1 MRGEGL
7 AVALEPDDRLHL
19 RLGHVAVQP
28 DAVLAAEGHAGADEL
43 VGAVVRDRGRHR
55 DSDLFGS
62 ELPARERLAH
72 VGFAR
77 LPRRRAELLDVLLHS
92 RAENPYEPGD
102 RLEEGAVGDHRRDD
116 RAHTDLGVRAAN
128 RLQPFER
135 GCRPL
140 ERQVVGGRAAL
151 EHHLDRAQLRAQVL
165 VLERSPAAEPG
176 PCGEQEL
183 ERPAVTHSLGE
194 VAVRV
199 GMSVDQPGMK
209 QEAAR
214 VDDRCI
220 GRRGEPG
227 GADLADRVALDQ
239 HVRRL
244 RAVGADIEQDAA
256 ADDADYRRAQRRA
269 LASWIARQ
277 TRSGVTGMSRWRTPS
292 GASASLTALS
302 SAGSAPTVP
311 ASPTP
316 LAPSGFTCV
325 GTSWASTSNAGMS
338 SARGIA

>member
-1 MRGEGL
+1 MRGERL

-19 RLGHVAVQP
+19 RLGHVAVHP

-55 DSDLFGS
+55 EADLFGS

-77 LPRRRAELLDVLLHS
+77 LPRRRAELLDVLLHG
-92 RAENPYEPGD
+92 RGENVHEPGD
-102 RLEEGAVGDHRRDD
+102 RFEEGAVGDHRRDD
-116 RAHTDLGVRAAN
+116 RAHTDLG
-128 RLQPFER
+128 
-135 GCRPL
+135 
-140 ERQVVGGRAAL
+140 
-151 EHHLDRAQLRAQVL
+151 
-165 VLERSPAAEPG
+165 
-176 PCGEQEL
+176 
-183 ERPAVTHSLGE
+183 
-194 VAVRV
+194 
-199 GMSVDQPGMK
+199 
-209 QEAAR
+209 
-214 VDDRCI
+214 
-220 GRRGEPG
+220 
-227 GADLADRVALDQ
+227 GADLADRVTVDQ

-269 LASWIARQ
+269 FASWIARQ

-316 LAPSGFTCV
+316 LAPSGFTFV
-325 GTSWASTSNAGMS
+325 GTSWASTSNVGMS

>member
-1 MRGEGL
+1 MRGERL

-77 LPRRRAELLDVLLHS
+77 LPRRRAELLD
-92 RAENPYEPGD
+92 G
-102 RLEEGAVGDHRRDD
+102 
-116 RAHTDLGVRAAN
+116 
-128 RLQPFER
+128 
-135 GCRPL
+135 
-140 ERQVVGGRAAL
+140 
-151 EHHLDRAQLRAQVL
+151 AQLRAQVL
-165 VLERSPAAEPG
+165 VLERAPAAEPG

-199 GMSVDQPGMK
+199 GVGVDQTGMK

-227 GADLADRVALDQ
+227 GADLADRVTVDQ

-269 LASWIARQ
+269 FASWIARH
-277 TRSGVTGMSRWRTPS
+277 TRSEVTGMSRWRTPS